1 MRQEKPL
8 KQVEVTN
15 NTYNL
20 VEHMAERDGM
30 MIREVIAKA
39 VHEYALVRSEVDP
52 KKFDCILE
60 FILNHQEDL
69 PWRGLDHN

>member
-1 MRQEKPL
+1 MKTFT
-8 KQVEVTN
+8 VTN
-15 NTYNL
+15 NTANL
-20 VEHMAERDGM
+20 INHMAERDEM
-30 MIREVIAKA
+30 LPREVIAKA